1 MKFEESNTLLMNKI
15 PDCFIYFLINKG
27 EVVYVGQTTQGII
40 RPFSHK
46 DKQFDSVRI
55 MLCKKEELDILEDK
69 FIKKYTPKY
78 NKCYNLSMNYSL
90 QRVKGIIQEAT
101 GDNKFYLSKL
111 KKLIMQYN
119 IPVTIDKFKGTA
131 YLEKNDVELLLQK
144 ICCIK

>member
-55 MLCKKEELDILEDK
+55 LVCNKSELDLLEDK
-69 FIKKYTPKY
+69 FIKKYTPVY
-78 NKCYNLSMNYSL
+78 NKCCNFSMNYSL
-90 QRVKGIIQEAT
+90 SRVKRMVQDRT
-101 GDNKFYLSKL
+101 GDTKFYLPKL
-111 KKLIMQYN
+111 RKLLDTCN
-119 IPVTIDKFKGTA
+119 ITTFTDEFKGTECLSKKDVDKL
-131 YLEKNDVELLLQK
+131 LENL
-144 ICCIK
+144 